1 MLAQRV
7 MTALVLLVAMAAA
20 LFAAEHLYFEIL
32 ILIFVTAALWEWLR
46 LNAVLSPWPIIL
58 APIGALAMFVLWRY
72 VAADI
77 HQSLWWVS
85 IIAWVVIALPA
96 LHFGLKIKARFQY
109 SVLAFLVLTAC
120 YIAMNALHMAKGS
133 VYLLSVLLI
142 TWVADIAGYFV
153 GRAWGKHKLA
163 PSISPGKTI
172 EGAAGALIGVVV
184 YGAACIFGNSFFGQP
199 LFPAE
204 MATRFGA
211 PIAMLILI
219 GLGLASI
226 FGDLVESLFKRK
238 AGAKDSSRLL
248 PGHGGVL
255 DRIDALLPVL
265 PLAALLTF
273 LGN

>member
-7 MTALVLLVAMAAA
+7 MTALVLLGAMAAA
-20 LFAAEHLYFEIL
+20 LFTAEHLYFEIL

-46 LNAVLSPWPIIL
+46 LNAVPSPWPLIL
-58 APIGALAMFVLWRY
+58 APIGALAMFFLWRY

-85 IIAWVVIALPA
+85 TIAWVVIALPT

-120 YIAMNALHMAKGS
+120 YIAMNALHTAKGS

-153 GRAWGKHKLA
+153 GRTWGKHKLA

-172 EGAAGALIGVVV
+172 EGAAGALLGVLV
-184 YGAACIFGNSFFGQP
+184 YGAACIFVNSFFGQP

-211 PIAMLILI
+211 PIAILILI

-226 FGDLVESLFKRK
+226 CGDLVESLFKRK

-273 LGN
+273 FGN